1 MKIESKG
8 KIEEK
13 TGKNGKPYY
22 TAGLKINGQWHN
34 GFLNKDDI
42 ARYEKLTDVATGIE
56 LYSEEFNGKTYQKF
70 KFINEKDARLLALEN
85 AVKVLHERLDNL
97 EGGGI

>member
-42 ARYEKLTDVATGIE
+42 ARYEKLTDEATGIE

-85 AVKVLHERLDNL
+85 AVKALQERLDNL
-97 EGGGI
+97 ERGGL